1 MNKIQ
6 IFKNEQFGQ
15 IRTVVNESG
24 EPMFAATDVCNAL
37 GYSNSRKAIADHTDA
52 EERCNISLQR
62 GGEMTFIN
70 ESGLYSLIIRSNKE
84 EAKPFRK
91 WITSEILPSIRKN
104 GYYVNNKFAT
114 NHLTPTKV
122 RASIEW
128 VKGVREVLNLND
140 SSTLLMLKQVSEPL
154 GLQIEAAFDTDKTK
168 IGTKV
173 NDIEIF
179 HIDQFRAMAAERKV
193 VIGIITVPAEHAQ
206 NVADLMVAWGI
217 KAIWNFTPARIKVPT
232 HIVVQNTTIYM
243 NLAILFNKL
252 YNDKGEKK

>member
-37 GYSNSRKAIADHTDA
+37 GYSNTRKAIADHTDA

-104 GYYVNNKFAT
+104 GY
-114 NHLTPTKV
+114 LTPTKV

-154 GLQIEAAFDTDKTK
+154 GL
-168 IGTKV
+168 
-173 NDIEIF
+173 
-179 HIDQFRAMAAERKV
+179 
-193 VIGIITVPAEHAQ
+193 P
-206 NVADLMVAWGI
+206 
-217 KAIWNFTPARIKVPT
+217 TPDYTPS
-232 HIVVQNTTIYM
+232 
-243 NLAILFNKL
+243 
-252 YNDKGEKK
+252 KG

>member
-1 MNKIQ
+1 MNNLDRLEQ
-6 IFKNEQFGQ
+6 LLMNQVNLCLQQRMCVCFRIFKFKK
-15 IRTVVNESG
+15 
-24 EPMFAATDVCNAL
+24 
-37 GYSNSRKAIADHTDA
+37 SNSRSYRA

-128 VKGVREVLNLND
+128 VKGVREVLNLNIP
-140 SSTLLMLKQVSEPL
+140 LLCLC
-154 GLQIEAAFDTDKTK
+154 
-168 IGTKV
+168 
-173 NDIEIF
+173 
-179 HIDQFRAMAAERKV
+179 
-193 VIGIITVPAEHAQ
+193 
-206 NVADLMVAWGI
+206 
-217 KAIWNFTPARIKVPT
+217 
-232 HIVVQNTTIYM
+232 
-243 NLAILFNKL
+243 
-252 YNDKGEKK
+252 

>member
-91 WITSEILPSIRKN
+91 WITSEILPSICKN

-154 GLQIEAAFDTDKTK
+154 GLPTPDYTPSKGQLLAPTVLLQQHGVQISTREFNQKMIGAGFIKELQRPSSNGKIKYFKSLTEKAAGLGENQINPSNPKETQPLYYADKFE
-168 IGTKV
+168 
-173 NDIEIF
+173 DLF
-179 HIDQFRAMAAERKV
+179 FFFA
-193 VIGIITVPAEHAQ
+193 VI
-206 NVADLMVAWGI
+206 
-217 KAIWNFTPARIKVPT
+217 
-232 HIVVQNTTIYM
+232 
-243 NLAILFNKL
+243 
-252 YNDKGEKK
+252 